1 MQFEIAVR
9 CSFCY
14 TLILQ
19 KTNSQKMLKTSVTIY
34 TDGACSPNPGIGGW
48 GAVLI
53 SKEHNLRNELS
64 GSEVD
69 STNNRMEMTA
79 AIKALE
85 ALKKSCVVKLYTD
98 SSYLKNAFEKNW
110 LNNWQNNGWKSKARK
125 PVVNKDL
132 WLRLLEV
139 SKKHE
144 VSWHWVKGHS
154 GNPEN
159 DRCDELAVQARKKFA
174 KSN

>member
-1 MQFEIAVR
+1 
-9 CSFCY
+9 
-14 TLILQ
+14 
-19 KTNSQKMLKTSVTIY
+19 MLKTSVTIY

-53 SKEHNLRNELS
+53 SKEHNLRTELS

-85 ALKKSCVVKLYTD
+85 ALKKSCIVKLYTD

-110 LNNWQNNGWKSKARK
+110 LINWQNNGWKSKARK
-125 PVVNKDL
+125 PVANKDL

>member
-1 MQFEIAVR
+1 MPKDLVI
-9 CSFCY
+9 
-14 TLILQ
+14 
-19 KTNSQKMLKTSVTIY
+19 IY
-34 TDGACSPNPGIGGW
+34 TDGDCSPNPGTGGW

-53 SKEHNLRNELS
+53 SNQHNLRTEIS

-85 ALKKSCVVKLYTD
+85 ALKKPCKVELYTD
-98 SSYLKNAFEKNW
+98 SSYVKNAFEKNW
-110 LNNWQNNGWKSKARK
+110 LRNWQNNGWKSKGKKTIA
-125 PVVNKDL
+125 NKDL
-132 WLRLLEV
+132 WLCLLEG
-139 SKKHE
+139 SNKHE

-154 GNPEN
+154 DNPEN
-159 DRCDELAVQARKKFA
+159 DRCDALAVQARANLA

>member
-1 MQFEIAVR
+1 
-9 CSFCY
+9 
-14 TLILQ
+14 
-19 KTNSQKMLKTSVTIY
+19 MLKTPVTIY

-53 SKEHNLRNELS
+53 SKEHNLRTELS

-85 ALKKSCVVKLYTD
+85 ALKKSCVAKLYTD

-110 LNNWQNNGWKSKARK
+110 LRNWQSNGWKSKGKKA
-125 PVVNKDL
+125 VANKDL

-154 GNPEN
+154 GDAEN
-159 DRCDELAVQARKKFA
+159 NRCDELAVKARKDLA
-174 KSN
+174 KSILSRSN

>member
-1 MQFEIAVR
+1 MSKDFVI
-9 CSFCY
+9 
-14 TLILQ
+14 
-19 KTNSQKMLKTSVTIY
+19 IY

-53 SKEHNLRNELS
+53 SKEHNLRIELS

-110 LNNWQNNGWKSKARK
+110 LKNWQSNDWKSKGRK
-125 PVVNKDL
+125 AVANKDL
-132 WLRLLEV
+132 WLQLLEL
-139 SKKHE
+139 SHKHE
-144 VSWHWVKGHS
+144 VSWRWVKGHS
-154 GNPEN
+154 GDEEN
-159 DRCDELAVQARKKFA
+159 DRCDELAVQARKDRA
-174 KSN
+174 KSI